1 MLNND
6 VLLYIF
12 HLHHLDVR
20 DEYDR
25 NDSTLTNSPNW
36 GRERW
41 WYKLAHVCKRWRN
54 LILASPSTLGLHLV
68 CTYGTPVVDMLENS
82 PPLPL
87 IITYLIQSREPTPED
102 EEGILHALK
111 PEYRDRVRR
120 IGLCMPAS
128 NLQNIVEAM
137 DESFPNLEYMLIKS
151 ESMAKSDAGLILPK
165 KFQAPQL
172 NRLKLWGI
180 VPPIGSLL
188 LPTTNNMGLVALTLS
203 DIPPSAFDPSY
214 LHARLS
220 QMPQL
225 ESLIITF
232 CSPLPNREVKWQLLK
247 APIRMDATLPN
258 LRFFGFRGV
267 SAYLD
272 SLVARIT
279 APLLS
284 TFHIHFFNQLT
295 FSIPHLSQFLNATE
309 NIRIHSIRLVF
320 VAGSGSAILANDPG
334 RRDQIYPLTIAVL
347 CGQGDWQVASAA
359 RILNELQTVLS
370 ASEELALACVEDD
383 LFSEVDRTSWRGLLS
398 PFSNITTLN
407 VQNKLIGKLS
417 RSLQFED
424 GELPQDLL
432 PNLKELGYSPGL
444 NARDS
449 FTPFINE
456 RQIAG
461 RLVSLK
467 MVDFPI
473 YEWK

>member
-1 MLNND
+1 
-6 VLLYIF
+6 
-12 HLHHLDVR
+12 
-20 DEYDR
+20 
-25 NDSTLTNSPNW
+25 
-36 GRERW
+36 
-41 WYKLAHVCKRWRN
+41 
-54 LILASPSTLGLHLV
+54 
-68 CTYGTPVVDMLENS
+68 
-82 PPLPL
+82 
-87 IITYLIQSREPTPED
+87 
-102 EEGILHALK
+102 
-111 PEYRDRVRR
+111 
-120 IGLCMPAS
+120 
-128 NLQNIVEAM
+128 
-137 DESFPNLEYMLIKS
+137 
-151 ESMAKSDAGLILPK
+151 
-165 KFQAPQL
+165 
-172 NRLKLWGI
+172 
-180 VPPIGSLL
+180 
-188 LPTTNNMGLVALTLS
+188 MGLVALTLS
-203 DIPPSAFDPSY
+203 DIPPSAFGPSY

-232 CSPLPNREVKWQLLK
+232 CSPLPNREVKQQLLK

-370 ASEELALACVEDD
+370 ASEELALACAEDD
-383 LFSEVDRTSWRGLLS
+383 LFSEFDPTSWRGLLS

-444 NARDS
+444 DARNS

-456 RQIAG
+456 RWIAG
-461 RLVSLK
+461 RPVSLK